1 MASPVPRDHG
11 EAVPEKKK
19 KILVRSPGCPLG
31 LVARL
36 PGWPRRPV
44 ARLAAARL
52 RPVAFHYPAMVSWK
66 IGPKIRPKTSQ
77 NPTKAN

>member
-1 MASPVPRDHG
+1 MASLVPRDHG
-11 EAVPEKKK
+11 EAVPDEK
-19 KILVRSPGCPLG
+19 IFFLVRSPGCPLG

-52 RPVAFHYPAMVSWK
+52 RPVAFHYPDHK
-66 IGPKIRPKTSQ
+66 IV
-77 NPTKAN
+77 